1 MNERRETE
9 THLRRAVR
17 LQFVFVE
24 DKDLHETLRKEID
37 ETQLPEFLGGKMPLI
52 SLKDYVEQPP
62 APAGSVL

>member
-1 MNERRETE
+1 
-9 THLRRAVR
+9 